1 MQEELALTKEEL
13 AVWAWLVS
21 KGTADALSGLS
32 QMVGQEKEITSL
44 ELKQYPAK
52 DITSLLGGPEK
63 IVVGIYLVV
72 HGDANGH
79 LMLVYDPKMAFELVD
94 MQMGLP
100 PGSTQVLGEME
111 LSVLGEM
118 GNIASGFFLTTLA
131 DSTSLILMPSPP
143 AVMVDMLGAIIDIA
157 LAHVMLEQDDVFVVQ
172 TTFGADSRQMN
183 GTFVVMPTIAYMRNI
198 LEHSGARCNQQ

>member
-32 QMVGQEKEITSL
+32 KMVGQEIEITSL

-100 PGSTQVLGEME
+100 SGTTQVLGEME

-143 AVMVDMLGAIIDIA
+143 AVMVDMVGAIMGIA
-157 LAHVMLEQDDVFVVQ
+157 LSHIMQEQDDVFVVR
-172 TTFGADSRQMN
+172 TVFGAGNRQIN
-183 GTFVVMPTIAYMRNI
+183 GTVMVMPTMDFMRAV
-198 LEHSGARCNQQ
+198 LRSSRVQCK